1 VTLGHDDLTNGLVPA
16 GKEVEGL
23 AVLDRPA
30 AIRQLTLDLNTSTLR
45 RSSFSKIVPRFALH
59 GHIVAGIE
67 SDPVA
72 KPEDLVAC
80 VPGDKMLGP
89 TLTDLETVW
98 PEAGGHQVVL
108 SVTRNARN
116 CIAHESP
123 RFGIHSRWE
132 SLGERILKLRRVVRA
147 HADGDNLV
155 STRWF
160 FIEERHQVAPSGLI
174 AKYPTMI
181 D

>member
-1 VTLGHDDLTNGLVPA
+1 M
-16 GKEVEGL
+16 
-23 AVLDRPA
+23 
-30 AIRQLTLDLNTSTLR
+30 
-45 RSSFSKIVPRFALH
+45 H

-80 VPGDKMLGP
+80 VPGDKILGP
-89 TLTDLETVW
+89 TRTDLETAW
-98 PEAGGHQVVL
+98 PEAGRHQAVL
-108 SVTRNARN
+108 SATRNARN

-123 RFGIHSRWE
+123 RFGIHSRSE
-132 SLGERILKLRRVVRA
+132 SLGERIPKLRRVVRA

-181 D
+181 DYGVFEPVWDLVGDTNPSDSAEDGEA